1 MTTILIERHDGW
13 AELVLNRPERKNA
26 IEGTLAHDLRA
37 ALAGLNADADIRVIV
52 LRGAGGA
59 FCSGLD
65 VKAFNTDPPPAWGP
79 TFRDTWDEVHGLL
92 IESPKVIVG
101 ALERYAI
108 NGGAALA
115 IACDLLVAG
124 RTAYLQVG
132 EIRIGMAAPKNI
144 AWLALRFGEAAAAR
158 ICLTGDK
165 LDADRLLREGI
176 ASEIAEDDQVVA
188 RACALA
194 TQIAGYPPDG
204 VPRIKTALRAA
215 SAGMRPRDWFAHAAQ
230 FDPLAQSAGA
240 IKPQAMQGGVTNS
253 PTGTRS

>member
-1 MTTILIERHDGW
+1 MSAVLIERHDGW
-13 AELVLNRPERKNA
+13 AEMILNRPERKNA
-26 IEGTLAHDLRA
+26 IEGSLAGDMRQALA
-37 ALAGLNADADIRVIV
+37 ALNSDEAIRAIV

-65 VKAFNTDPPPAWGP
+65 VKAFNTDPPPAWAA
-79 TFRDTWDEVHGLL
+79 TFRRTWDEVHCLL
-92 IESPKVIVG
+92 IESPKVIIG

-115 IACDLLVAG
+115 IGCDLLVAG
-124 RTAYLQVG
+124 KSAYVQVG

-158 ICLTGDK
+158 ICLLGDK
-165 LDADRLLREGI
+165 LDAERLLREGI

-194 TQIAGYPPDG
+194 AQIAGYPPNG

-215 SAGMRPRDWFAHAAQ
+215 SAGMRPRDWFEHAARH
-230 FDPLAQSAGA
+230 DPMAQSAGA
-240 IKPQAMQGGVTNS
+240 IRPQAMQGGVAK
-253 PTGTRS
+253 

>member
-1 MTTILIERHDGW
+1 MNPILIERHDGW

-26 IEGTLAHDLRA
+26 IEGSLAEAMRD
-37 ALAGLNADADIRVIV
+37 ALGEINADDAIRAVV

-65 VKAFNTDPPPAWGP
+65 VKAFNADPAPPWAA
-79 TFRDTWDEVHGLL
+79 TFRDTWDEVHCRL

-124 RTAYLQVG
+124 EGAFLQVG
-132 EIRIGMAAPKNI
+132 EVQIGMAAPKNI
-144 AWLALRFGEAAAAR
+144 AWLVLRHGEAAAAR
-158 ICLTGDK
+158 MCLLGDR
-165 LDADRLLREGI
+165 LDARAMLREGI
-176 ASEIAEDDQVVA
+176 ASEVVDDAAVTA
-188 RACALA
+188 RAGAIA
-194 TQIAGYPPDG
+194 ARIAGFPPHG

-215 SAGMRPRDWFAHAAQ
+215 AAGMRARDWFAAAAAH
-230 FDPLAQSAGA
+230 DPLAATAAPVRPSSMR
-240 IKPQAMQGGVTNS
+240 KPG
-253 PTGTRS
+253 

>member
-1 MTTILIERHDGW
+1 MSAVLTERHDGW
-13 AELVLNRPERKNA
+13 AELILNRPERKNA
-26 IEGTLAHDLRA
+26 IEGSLAEDMRQALTALNGDEAIRA
-37 ALAGLNADADIRVIV
+37 IV

-59 FCSGLD
+59 FCSGMD
-65 VKAFNTDPPPAWGP
+65 VKAFNTDPPPAWAA
-79 TFRDTWDEVHGLL
+79 TFRSTWDEVHCLL
-92 IESPKVIVG
+92 IESPKVVIG

-124 RTAYLQVG
+124 KSAYVQVG

-158 ICLTGDK
+158 ICLLGDK
-165 LDADRLLREGI
+165 LDAERLLREGI
-176 ASEIAEDDQVVA
+176 ASEIVEDDQVVA

-194 TQIAGYPPDG
+194 AQIAGYSPTG

-215 SAGMRPRDWFAHAAQ
+215 SAGMRPRDWFEHAARH
-230 FDPLAQSAGA
+230 DLMAQSAGA
-240 IKPQAMQGGVTNS
+240 IRPQAMQRGVAK
-253 PTGTRS
+253 

>member
-1 MTTILIERHDGW
+1 L
-13 AELVLNRPERKNA
+13 
-26 IEGTLAHDLRA
+26 A
-37 ALAGLNADADIRVIV
+37 ALNSDEAIRAIV

-65 VKAFNTDPPPAWGP
+65 VKAFNTDPPPAWAT
-79 TFRDTWDEVHGLL
+79 TFRSTWDEVHCLL
-92 IESPKVIVG
+92 VESPKVIIG

-124 RTAYLQVG
+124 KSAYVQVG

-158 ICLTGDK
+158 ICLLGDK
-165 LDADRLLREGI
+165 LDAERLLRVGI
-176 ASEIAEDDQVVA
+176 ASEIAEDDQVIA

-194 TQIAGYPPDG
+194 VQIAAYPPNG

-215 SAGMRPRDWFAHAAQ
+215 SAGMRPRDWFENAAKH
-230 FDPLAQSAGA
+230 DAMGPDHMSLR
-240 IKPQAMQGGVTNS
+240 PQTMNR
-253 PTGTRS
+253 P